1 MREELTR
8 ALDLLSGEETDVISF
23 FDEVSANLNGH
34 NISKARGHFA
44 PLTFYPKDILPQ
56 DI

>member
-34 NISKARGHFA
+34 NISNNEK
-44 PLTFYPKDILPQ
+44 LDICGN
-56 DI
+56 